1 MRYKAFFSFK
11 VEVDDTNYWENDL
24 LPVSMMQVDGGAK
37 RIIDFRST
45 NDISLVSELEQAR
58 SSQNIIL
65 YLSATND
72 HKDRK
77 AAVDLMN
84 ILRSYRSMKTLLTVE
99 RFSGG
104 KMIEG
109 ISLFAGKAVMKFPPA
124 NAFKNTLSVWF
135 KLYEIQIFTGKVV
148 NHGIPTYFDELSL

>member
-1 MRYKAFFSFK
+1 MRYKAYFSFK
-11 VEVDDTNYWENDL
+11 VTGSDKDYWENNL
-24 LPVSMMQVDGGAK
+24 LPVLMMQVDGGAK

-58 SSQNIIL
+58 SNQNMIL
-65 YLSATND
+65 YLSATKD

-77 AAVDLMN
+77 AAVDLMS
-84 ILRSYRSMKTLLTVE
+84 IRSSLMSMKTLLTVE

-109 ISLFAGKAVMKFPPA
+109 ISLFAGNARMELQPE

-135 KLYEIQIFTGKVV
+135 RLNEIQIFTGKVV
-148 NHGIPTYFDELSL
+148 SHEIPWIDDEL